1 MMISKIRE
9 RVRSNIGKKSRFVF
23 FGNRNQVEEFEG
35 IISECY
41 NAVFIIE
48 LFDKQVRSFSY
59 SDLLIGSLK
68 ILDY

>member
-1 MMISKIRE
+1 MMINKIRE
-9 RVRSNIGKKSRFVF
+9 RVRSNIGKKNRFVF

-35 IISECY
+35 IMSECY

-68 ILDY
+68 ILD